1 MTPESGALAFAVLGR
16 PLVARRVPARLA
28 AWLRESWDY
37 SGHAAARSGYAI
49 ELNVTAAAPSGAP
62 HAWPELDVAVP
73 GRTLRFRSE
82 GSVWETGEEASG
94 LRLELGGSG
103 ARIALWGWEAEGDG
117 AARYHALYVAMSE
130 ALRASGLVPL
140 HAAVAARGDDAVAWL
155 GASGVGKSTTLL
167 HAAAAG
173 WRPVAEDLCWLEP
186 AALAAYGWDRGVRC
200 WPETLRRFFP
210 DLAGARPA
218 PDGKL
223 LIGYERLGGAPSRDA
238 TLARLA
244 LLERVA
250 GSPTHWEAVA
260 PRDLVKALW
269 EATGVPLSRH
279 ARDTTAA
286 AVERLS
292 RLPAARLVLGDTPP
306 RLAGALAGEF
316 AQVRG
321 G

>member
-37 SGHAAARSGYAI
+37 PGHAAAPSGYAI
-49 ELNVTAAAPSGAP
+49 ELDVAAAAPSGAP

-73 GRTLRFRSE
+73 GRRLRFRSE
-82 GSVWETGEEASG
+82 GSVWETGDETSG
-94 LRLELGGSG
+94 LRLEIGEGG
-103 ARIALWGWEAEGDG
+103 ARIELWGWEAAGDG
-117 AARYHALYVAMSE
+117 AARHHALYVALSE

-140 HAAVAARGDDAVAWL
+140 HAAVAARGGGSVAWL
-155 GASGVGKSTTLL
+155 GRSGVGKSTTLL
-167 HAAAAG
+167 HAVTAG

-186 AALAAYGWDRGVRC
+186 GTLAAYGWDRGVRC

-210 DLAGARPA
+210 QLDGAQPT

-223 LIGYERLGGAPSRDA
+223 LIAYERLGAATPLAA
-238 TLARLA
+238 TLTRLA
-244 LLERVA
+244 LLDRVA
-250 GSPTHWEAVA
+250 GGATRWEAVT
-260 PRDLVKALW
+260 PRDSVKALW
-269 EATGVPLSRH
+269 EATGVPLASHSRQV
-279 ARDTTAA
+279 TAA

-292 RLPAARLVLGDTPP
+292 GLPAARYVLGDTPP
-306 RLAGALAGEF
+306 RLAGAIAGEDDQ
-316 AQVRG
+316 ARG